1 MEKNTRSKY
10 KNKTIINLIQ
20 LLKTLKKAKIKSIV
34 IKIEDTIKNWK

>member
-20 LLKTLKKAKIKSIV
+20 FLKTLKKAKIKSIV